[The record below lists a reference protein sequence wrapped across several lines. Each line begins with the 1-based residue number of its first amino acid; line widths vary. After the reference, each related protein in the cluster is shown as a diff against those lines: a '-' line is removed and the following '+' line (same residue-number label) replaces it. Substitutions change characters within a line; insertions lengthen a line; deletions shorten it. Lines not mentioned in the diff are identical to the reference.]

1 MATKLEQ
8 YTNALIQL
16 AQIQGVSVNNPA
28 IFKLS
33 GSSDKVVCVTYEYP
47 WEMGTLLPLNVLFVL
62 VDPSKTILQNNL
74 MYRRVVGQKDP
85 VTGILGFDAL
95 PVPDYDDMV
104 TVEQYY
110 DPDSLPQPVLLT
122 QSGQLVDKLV
132 PRAGPWDANE
142 AVPKSYIDNGV
153 TVLRN
158 GFFTMY
164 NNMNNRVLYNDERIR
179 KLMQT
184 NTEIQAAI
192 NALPTNVM
200 SLGAWVQEQDSDVW
214 FINHMFGLTNVFVF
228 AWTSEGETLCYQN
241 VTPFDENIS
250 QVQFLGACSGTALV
264 FGLDLSR
271 ALLGA

>member
-74 MYRRVVGQKDP
+74 MYRRFAGRDSD
-85 VTGILGFDAL
+85 TGVWAFDAL

-122 QSGQLVDKLV
+122 QSGKLVDKLV

-192 NALPTNVM
+192 NALPKNVM

-228 AWTSEGETLCYQN
+228 AWTSEGEPLCYQN

-250 QVQFLGACSGTALV
+250 QVQFLGTCSGTALV

-271 ALLGA
+271 ALLRA